1 MRLMKIALFL
11 SRGWTN
17 VSAGSEGGQKKDAKK
32 WRQWH
37 QENNIC
43 LHKKFSCPTLHKI
56 KMIFKMYGFRKFHEY
71 ANWIQSLN
79 RSVSE
84 FTLYVVEGF
93 WVIEIPLHHW
103 IIIMQYIFAQNCVV
117 FVILCF
123 VFVFRALSSLSCVCV
138 CVLFLFSVLY
148 LISLTILW
156 AVPAT
161 KRKQD
166 LPCDWWP
173 GRLFDNLIFKI
184 VFDSTKST
192 RICRVWPKRK
202 DSNVVGK
209 EDPDWSLSSSLLL
222 SLSFSLFLSL
232 SIQV

>member
-1 MRLMKIALFL
+1 MWEVLRLMKIALFL

-37 QENNIC
+37 RENNIC

-103 IIIMQYIFAQNCVV
+103 IIIMQHIFAQNCVV

-123 VFVFRALSSLSCVCV
+123 VFVFRTLSHWPFSELCLRLNVNKI
-138 CVLFLFSVLY
+138 FLAIDDLVGC
-148 LISLTILW
+148 LTISHL
-156 AVPAT
+156 
-161 KRKQD
+161 K
-166 LPCDWWP
+166 
-173 GRLFDNLIFKI
+173 
-184 VFDSTKST
+184 
-192 RICRVWPKRK
+192 
-202 DSNVVGK
+202 
-209 EDPDWSLSSSLLL
+209 
-222 SLSFSLFLSL
+222 
-232 SIQV
+232 